1 VEISV
6 LVRAECP
13 EAGFDVNRTFELG
26 DDSYEPVEKDFRR
39 QVFTTTTQLRN

>member
-1 VEISV
+1 MEISV

-13 EAGFDVNRTFELG
+13 EAGFDINRTFELG
-26 DDSYEPVEKDFRR
+26 DVSYAPAERDFRR